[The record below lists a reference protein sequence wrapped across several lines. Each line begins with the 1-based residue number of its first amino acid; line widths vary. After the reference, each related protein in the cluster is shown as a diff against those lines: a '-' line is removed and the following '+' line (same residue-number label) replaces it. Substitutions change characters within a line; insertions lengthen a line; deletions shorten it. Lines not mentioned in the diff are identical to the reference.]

1 MRGLVAYHQAS
12 DKYGSKIKSIK
23 DHDLAMAEFARRAHE
38 QLADHY
44 LRTGQEAH
52 KEMISSLDEIRRKLD
67 TSAQINMEQSQQIQL
82 LVEELSKRKEMTP
95 HDKAVKNFD
104 ENMKELLATSD
115 QKSIYSS
122 KLARRS
128 PPQTCT
134 WIFDQ
139 EAFKNWYGSNESDIL
154 WVSNSRTWSS
164 I

>member
-1 MRGLVAYHQAS
+1 MAYHQAS
-12 DKYGSKIKSIK
+12 DKYGAKIKSIK

-52 KEMISSLDEIRRKLD
+52 KEMLGSLDEIRSKLD
-67 TSAQINMEQSQQIQL
+67 VSAQINLEQSQQIQL
-82 LVEELSKRKEMTP
+82 LIEELSKRKEMTP
-95 HDKAVKNFD
+95 HDKAVNNFD
-104 ENMKELLATSD
+104 ENMKELVATSD

-139 EAFKNWYGSNESDIL
+139 EAFRTWYDSGESDML
-154 WVSNSRTWSS
+154 WVSKSVFRA
-164 I
+164 